1 MIINGDA
8 YFKVTT
14 RFKVRSI
21 ATIITRALTLKSH
34 ASTKIM
40 FSKGEKE
47 KVGGGIVN
55 QITLLTMVFKLEVT
69 EDQWAVNNCWM
80 GTTHKAA

>member
-47 KVGGGIVN
+47 KVGGDNKSNYTAHNGV
-55 QITLLTMVFKLEVT
+55 QT
-69 EDQWAVNNCWM
+69 
-80 GTTHKAA
+80 